1 MYRFSQTCASR
12 SVRTQAPYG
21 FSRDVRYRRYATEAP
36 ENDVV
41 IIGGG
46 PGGYVAAIKAAQLGM
61 KVTCVEKRGS
71 LGGTCLNV
79 GCIPSKALLHTSH
92 LYHQTKKYM
101 GDHGIKGV
109 ENSTIDVAT
118 MLKSK
123 NASVKKLT
131 AGIEYLFKKNGVV
144 YEKGTG
150 KILSADK
157 VEVKLNDGTT
167 KVVST
172 KNIVIATGSEPT
184 SLPGLTIDEETCITS
199 TGALELKKVP
209 EHLILIGGGVIGLE
223 MGSVWSRLGAK
234 VTVVEYLP
242 EIAAGADRETA
253 KAFQKTL
260 QTQGLTF
267 IMETAVQG
275 ATKEGNN
282 WKVEI
287 KDNKTGAV
295 SHLVGDVILVSI
307 GRRPYTEGLGLENI
321 GLQTNKRGQ
330 VETDHHRR
338 TSVPG
343 VWAIGDVITGPM
355 LAHKAEEEGI
365 AVIEDIA
372 SPGSGHVNYDA
383 IPSVIYTH
391 PEVAWVGKTEE
402 QLKAANINYK
412 VGKFPFSANSR
423 AKTNDD
429 AEGFVKF
436 LTDAETDRILGCHM
450 IGPNVGELIAEVV
463 LALEYGASAEDIA
476 RTCHA
481 HPTLSEATKEAA
493 MAACGSAIHF

>member
-1 MYRFSQTCASR
+1 
-12 SVRTQAPYG
+12 
-21 FSRDVRYRRYATEAP
+21 
-36 ENDVV
+36 
-41 IIGGG
+41 
-46 PGGYVAAIKAAQLGM
+46 M
-61 KVTCVEKRGS
+61 KVTCIEKRGT

-109 ENSTIDVAT
+109 ENSTIDVDT
-118 MLKSK
+118 MIKSK
-123 NASVKKLT
+123 NSSVKKLT

-150 KILSADK
+150 KILAADK
-157 VEVKLNDGTT
+157 VEVKTNDGTT
-167 KVVST
+167 KVVTT
-172 KNIVIATGSEPT
+172 KNIVIATGSEVA
-184 SLPGLTIDEETCITS
+184 SLPGLTIDEETCISS

-223 MGSVWSRLGAK
+223 MGSVWGRLGAK
-234 VTVVEYLP
+234 VTVIEYMP
-242 EIAAGADRETA
+242 AIAAGADGEIA
-253 KAFQKTL
+253 KEFQKSL
-260 QTQGLTF
+260 KTQGMTF
-267 IMETAVQG
+267 IMESAVQG
-275 ATKEGNN
+275 AVKEGNN
-282 WKVEI
+282 WKVEV
-287 KDNKTGAV
+287 KDNKTGAI
-295 SHLVGDVILVSI
+295 SHLVGDVVLVSI
-307 GRRPYTEGLGLENI
+307 GRKPFTQGLGLENI

-330 VETDHHRR
+330 IETDEHRR

-372 SPGSGHVNYDA
+372 SPGSGHVNYDC

-402 QLKAANINYK
+402 QLKADGIKYK
-412 VGKFPFSANSR
+412 VGKFPFAANSR

-429 AEGFVKF
+429 NEGFVKF
-436 LTDAETDRILGCHM
+436 LTDAETDRVIGCHM
-450 IGPNVGELIAEVV
+450 IGPNVGELIAEAV
-463 LALEYGASAEDIA
+463 LAMEYGASAEDIA

-481 HPTLSEATKEAA
+481 HPTLSEAVKEAA
-493 MAACGSAIHF
+493 MAAYDKPIHF